1 MGKGK
6 NPWSSSLTGLVVS
19 LITAICF
26 LIIGFLV
33 SLYFSGASY
42 PEDLLYTPQDWG
54 NSFFNWF
61 FWGTIA
67 SFVFNFIIMIFSMYC
82 GAFFRSSVAWIIYL
96 FLAIIIGAVL
106 SILFLRVNPE
116 DTSCST
122 ISFILFIVEQI
133 AEFILSTVFCS
144 KIWRSDFVPFC

>member
-26 LIIGFLV
+26 LLIGFLI

-67 SFVFNFIIMIFSMYC
+67 SFVFNFITLAMPNTDLCAGYLVIE
-82 GAFFRSSVAWIIYL
+82 ARFRGY
-96 FLAIIIGAVL
+96 
-106 SILFLRVNPE
+106 
-116 DTSCST
+116 
-122 ISFILFIVEQI
+122 
-133 AEFILSTVFCS
+133 
-144 KIWRSDFVPFC
+144 